1 MATREQG
8 IRRTAAVTA
17 GLAVASVAG
26 TVAIG
31 ATAAASTPPKST
43 PPITPTDLP
52 SGQPSA
58 DAPQRGQTT
67 IAPGPD
73 DDGVPDV
80 ITIGS

>member
-1 MATREQG
+1 MPTREQG

-31 ATAAASTPPKST
+31 AAAAAGTPPKSAPSTT
-43 PPITPTDLP
+43 PAEHP

-58 DAPQRGQTT
+58 EAPQPEQATVT
-67 IAPGPD
+67 PGPD
-73 DDGVPDV
+73 DGGDPDV
-80 ITIGS
+80 VTVGS